1 MGHSITPIEDRQTE
15 LAVLADEI
23 NEFHA
28 EAEEA
33 TSRALHMA
41 YAAGVRLQR
50 VKDSLEHGQFGPWLK
65 ENFQGS
71 ARIAQVYMRI
81 AEPSNW
87 GLIRNAKRVAHL
99 TIDDPKLKKCMG
111 IRSAIKLLANP
122 GKTSSAPPQPATTI
136 IDADNGCKTP
146 EKPEPI
152 LSIIGDDNAKDITC
166 PNCGREVSPDDDGD
180 CPACLHPHID
190 QAEQAVGQSAL
201 PPAPEPTA
209 CSSDDLAIFTPQ
221 MVDGLADI
229 HRALL
234 NVAISAG
241 FQTKD
246 WPAFPDDHPIAV
258 SLQAVWCAIKAF
270 AGAIEDSGIFADEEA
285 NQ

>member
-1 MGHSITPIEDRQTE
+1 MGHSITPIEDRQTS

-33 TSRALHMA
+33 TSRAL
-41 YAAGVRLQR
+41 
-50 VKDSLEHGQFGPWLK
+50 
-65 ENFQGS
+65 
-71 ARIAQVYMRI
+71 
-81 AEPSNW
+81 
-87 GLIRNAKRVAHL
+87 
-99 TIDDPKLKKCMG
+99 
-111 IRSAIKLLANP
+111 
-122 GKTSSAPPQPATTI
+122 QPATTI

-152 LSIIGDDNAKDITC
+152 ISIIGADNANNVAC
-166 PNCGREVSPDDDGD
+166 PNCGRAVQPDDDGD

-190 QAEQAVGQSAL
+190 QVEQAVGQSVL

-209 CSSDDLAIFTPQ
+209 CTPADLAIFTPQ

-241 FQTKD
+241 FQTRD

-270 AGAIEDSGIFADEEA
+270 AGVIEESGIFADEEGD
-285 NQ
+285 Q